1 MRNIIFAAL
10 VAAGMAIPGMA
21 NADSLVLSAPM
32 MEQEKGID
40 QQLLED
46 ILKYVEAHTAYDY
59 GCLCDMYAA
68 GDVDITKNQNGTYT
82 VAIQEA
88 GGGLSIILIEEIA

>member
-1 MRNIIFAAL
+1 MRNIILAAL

-21 NADSLVLSAPM
+21 HAELCPM
-32 MEQEKGID
+32 PKPLMEQEKGID

-46 ILKYVEAHTAYDY
+46 ILRYVEANSAYGY

-68 GDVDITKNQNGTYT
+68 GDVDISKNQDGTYE
-82 VAIQEA
+82 VAIREG
-88 GGGLSIILIEEIA
+88 GGGLIIISIEENL

>member
-10 VAAGMAIPGMA
+10 VAAGMAIPGIA

-40 QQLLED
+40 QQLFEN

-68 GDVDITKNQNGTYT
+68 GDVVIEKGESGGYLVTVYQADGGILDI
-82 VAIQEA
+82 
-88 GGGLSIILIEEIA
+88 SIEENL